1 MEQLKI
7 CRLPDWGL
15 ILIEGQDASAFLQGQ
30 LTNSVLGLTITP
42 SGAIA
47 QSNSGVRF
55 TGYCSAKGRLL
66 ASGWICLSEH
76 QETSRYAF
84 FVSRDLA
91 EMFAKR
97 LAMFVLRSKVTV
109 SDVSD
114 RWYVY
119 GALESIPNL
128 SPHLP
133 KDAIALTMR
142 HPVSQN
148 HTERIVFASEQD
160 LVIANNQSRSLWDS
174 AEIASAIP
182 RIVHPTQDQFV
193 PQMIN
198 LESVGGVD
206 FKKGTFAVISEL
218 QKIEKYYGKFENGNY
233 YINFDVLNNG
243 LKKIQKSFNTQ
254 KQKLQDIVEK
264 KMNEVIKNPLNGFG
278 FEPTIRNIFAVI
290 LANADVYIR
299 LMEDVHKRAFA
310 VGKERKDLIF
320 FLNLKK
326 YYLTKRIR

>member
-142 HPVSQN
+142 HPADHN

-160 LVIANNQSRSLWDS
+160 LVIANDQSRSLWDS

-206 FKKGTFAVISEL
+206 FKKGCYPGQEVVARSQDRKSTRLNSSHEWISRMP
-218 QKIEKYYGKFENGNY
+218 
-233 YINFDVLNNG
+233 
-243 LKKIQKSFNTQ
+243 SS
-254 KQKLQDIVEK
+254 
-264 KMNEVIKNPLNGFG
+264 
-278 FEPTIRNIFAVI
+278 A
-290 LANADVYIR
+290 
-299 LMEDVHKRAFA
+299 
-310 VGKERKDLIF
+310 
-320 FLNLKK
+320 
-326 YYLTKRIR
+326 

>member
-42 SGAIA
+42 PGVIA

-91 EMFAKR
+91 AMFAKR
-97 LAMFVLRSKVTV
+97 LSMFVLRSKVTV

-114 RWYVY
+114 RWHVY

-142 HPVSQN
+142 HPASQS

-160 LVIANNQSRSLWDS
+160 LAIANDQSRSLWDS

-206 FKKGTFAVISEL
+206 FKKGCYPGQEVVARS
-218 QKIEKYYGKFENGNY
+218 QYRG
-233 YINFDVLNNG
+233 
-243 LKKIQKSFNTQ
+243 
-254 KQKLQDIVEK
+254 
-264 KMNEVIKNPLNGFG
+264 VIKRRLYLAKVQSSMNACAPATEIIHESDPGQPAGMIVLSAINPQSPDWVDLQI
-278 FEPTIRNIFAVI
+278 ECKTE
-290 LANADVYIR
+290 LAQS
-299 LMEDVHKRAFA
+299 
-310 VGKERKDLIF
+310 GKLHLAKSDGPPLQLGNLPYSLIE
-320 FLNLKK
+320 
-326 YYLTKRIR
+326 I